1 MVRSRLCAVAVVLS
15 WRYAA
20 SFVAPAPRA
29 VARPRSIAVA
39 RPRSVAVLS
48 MTAATASDDDAAP
61 PRAATA
67 LAKFGRWR
75 KRVGW
80 RAVAAGAGVGL
91 SLLWGARAAIGAFY
105 GESFLAEAVGSLLRA
120 GARRDALLLLTTFA
134 LAIPTLKSAGAS
146 PILGFLAT
154 GVALGPHGLGVIS
167 DLRTTEA
174 LAELGVVFFLFE
186 MGLELSLERLSAL
199 KREILGLGVGQMA
212 ATTAALAS
220 LAGWCLRT
228 GAGAPLDLGAQL
240 VVGASLALSS
250 SAFALQLLRDKDDL
264 ATAHGRAALGVLLL
278 QDLAVVPLLVVI
290 PLLASGGAG
299 VGGGAV
305 AGAVLGAAV
314 KGLVSLAAVEL
325 IGKRAIDSLFYFA
338 AQSRSQEAF
347 LAVVLLTV
355 LAMSATTE
363 AVGLSAT
370 LGAFLAGVSLSE
382 TRYRYQVEADVAPFR
397 GMLLGLFFVTV
408 GFSIDP
414 RLIVQKPLAVAAATG
429 GLVATKAAVLAGL
442 GLAFRVPA
450 SAALRAGL
458 LLGPGGEFG
467 FVAFGLATKFLVLDA
482 ATAEFLRTTT
492 ALSMALT
499 PVLASAGERLQEPV
513 NNWAAKLARRTRRE
527 RDDEAAV
534 LASKQGDDLV
544 VVCGYGRVGR
554 VVCELLDAKLQRYV
568 VFDLD
573 PQKATDA
580 RARGLPVF
588 FGDLGRQ
595 EVLEYFKV
603 GAAKIVVV
611 ATQDRR
617 ATNRVVVALRRL
629 YPDLEIIARAENR
642 DHQRRLNKMLGVVAM
657 VPALPEDSR
666 FLTLP
671 FGGAVLRALNYDQS
685 DVDMLIEE
693 SRRSALGI
701 MSGSTDTLVAEE
713 QSSMLEQLGMND
725 GEAAVVD
732 VGDEAEEEPKVAA

>member
-1 MVRSRLCAVAVVLS
+1 
-15 WRYAA
+15 
-20 SFVAPAPRA
+20 
-29 VARPRSIAVA
+29 
-39 RPRSVAVLS
+39 
-48 MTAATASDDDAAP
+48 
-61 PRAATA
+61 
-67 LAKFGRWR
+67 
-75 KRVGW
+75 
-80 RAVAAGAGVGL
+80 
-91 SLLWGARAAIGAFY
+91 
-105 GESFLAEAVGSLLRA
+105 
-120 GARRDALLLLTTFA
+120 
-134 LAIPTLKSAGAS
+134 
-146 PILGFLAT
+146 
-154 GVALGPHGLGVIS
+154 
-167 DLRTTEA
+167 
-174 LAELGVVFFLFE
+174 
-186 MGLELSLERLSAL
+186 
-199 KREILGLGVGQMA
+199 
-212 ATTAALAS
+212 
-220 LAGWCLRT
+220 
-228 GAGAPLDLGAQL
+228 
-240 VVGASLALSS
+240 
-250 SAFALQLLRDKDDL
+250 
-264 ATAHGRAALGVLLL
+264 
-278 QDLAVVPLLVVI
+278 
-290 PLLASGGAG
+290 
-299 VGGGAV
+299 
-305 AGAVLGAAV
+305 
-314 KGLVSLAAVEL
+314 
-325 IGKRAIDSLFYFA
+325 
-338 AQSRSQEAF
+338 
-347 LAVVLLTV
+347 
-355 LAMSATTE
+355 
-363 AVGLSAT
+363 
-370 LGAFLAGVSLSE
+370 
-382 TRYRYQVEADVAPFR
+382 
-397 GMLLGLFFVTV
+397 
-408 GFSIDP
+408 
-414 RLIVQKPLAVAAATG
+414 
-429 GLVATKAAVLAGL
+429 
-442 GLAFRVPA
+442 
-450 SAALRAGL
+450 
-458 LLGPGGEFG
+458 
-467 FVAFGLATKFLVLDA
+467 
-482 ATAEFLRTTT
+482 
-492 ALSMALT
+492 MALT

>member
-1 MVRSRLCAVAVVLS
+1 
-15 WRYAA
+15 
-20 SFVAPAPRA
+20 
-29 VARPRSIAVA
+29 
-39 RPRSVAVLS
+39 
-48 MTAATASDDDAAP
+48 
-61 PRAATA
+61 
-67 LAKFGRWR
+67 
-75 KRVGW
+75 
-80 RAVAAGAGVGL
+80 
-91 SLLWGARAAIGAFY
+91 
-105 GESFLAEAVGSLLRA
+105 
-120 GARRDALLLLTTFA
+120 
-134 LAIPTLKSAGAS
+134 
-146 PILGFLAT
+146 
-154 GVALGPHGLGVIS
+154 
-167 DLRTTEA
+167 
-174 LAELGVVFFLFE
+174 

-199 KREILGLGVGQMA
+199 KREILGIGVAQMA

-290 PLLASGGAG
+290 LLLASGGAG
-299 VGGGAV
+299 IGGGAV

-414 RLIVQKPLAVAAATG
+414 RLIVEKPLAVAAATG
-429 GLVATKAAVLAGL
+429 GLVATKAVVLASL

-534 LASKQGDDLV
+534 LASKQGDDLD
-544 VVCGYGRVGR
+544 R
-554 VVCELLDAKLQRYV
+554 QRR
-568 VFDLD
+568 
-573 PQKATDA
+573 T
-580 RARGLPVF
+580 
-588 FGDLGRQ
+588 
-595 EVLEYFKV
+595 
-603 GAAKIVVV
+603 
-611 ATQDRR
+611 
-617 ATNRVVVALRRL
+617 VVVALRRL

-642 DHQRRLNKMLGVVAM
+642 DHQRRLSKMLGVVAM

-732 VGDEAEEEPKVAA
+732 VGDGAEEEPKVAA